1 MTTPA
6 VPFGLPD
13 CTIDTMHVDAGLL
26 SISAHST
33 KRTSPCPTCG
43 TLSASV
49 HSHYTR
55 ILRDV
60 PISNQPI
67 RLLLTVRRLRCQNLH
82 CPRQTFA
89 EPIPAIAPVFA
100 RRTVRFTSAL
110 QQLGFSNGGEAGARL
125 GARLALPTSPDTLL
139 RVVHGSLHPHAPPP
153 RVLGVDDWALTKGRD
168 YAAILVDLERRRPI
182 ELLPDRTAETLAA
195 WLRERPGIEV
205 IARDRSTE
213 FARGATQGAPQAQ
226 QVADRWHLL
235 VNLREAVER
244 WLNRVAGR
252 LGSLPLDEQ
261 TALLLA
267 QQEAAKPH
275 TLRPQSQ
282 RTYQAQQAY
291 RDRRYVRYEQVRA
304 LYAEGV
310 SIQQIAKRV
319 GLSWT
324 TARNFAH
331 AATFPE
337 RARQPRRNS
346 HLDPYL
352 SYLMQRWQA
361 GCTNASQLW
370 REIAA
375 QGYGGTRKPVARWV
389 QHQRTQPAHTT
400 PTKMTHADDNR
411 PSAAQQARQRSRGML
426 PSPRELVWVLV
437 HEPTQLDLL
446 EHKLLS
452 HLKQD
457 AEAVIV
463 HDLVQRYQTMIR
475 NRQPDQL
482 APWLSDCRTRRASQR
497 AARVAHDGAARL
509 TEFVRE
515 RRHRG
520 RVAQRLRTADRGSLR
535 PDWSSDDPGGVAQ
548 KKSGLDP
555 DKS

>member
-1 MTTPA
+1 
-6 VPFGLPD
+6 
-13 CTIDTMHVDAGLL
+13 
-26 SISAHST
+26 
-33 KRTSPCPTCG
+33 
-43 TLSASV
+43 
-49 HSHYTR
+49 
-55 ILRDV
+55 
-60 PISNQPI
+60 
-67 RLLLTVRRLRCQNLH
+67 
-82 CPRQTFA
+82 
-89 EPIPAIAPVFA
+89 
-100 RRTVRFTSAL
+100 
-110 QQLGFSNGGEAGARL
+110 
-125 GARLALPTSPDTLL
+125 
-139 RVVHGSLHPHAPPP
+139 VV
-153 RVLGVDDWALTKGRD
+153 GVDDWALTKGRN

-213 FARGATQGAPQAQ
+213 FARGATEGAPQAL

-235 VNLREAVER
+235 VNVREAVER

-252 LGSLPLDEQ
+252 LGNLPLEEH

-267 QQEAAKPH
+267 QQEATKPH

-282 RTYQAQQAY
+282 RTYLAKQAL
-291 RDRRYVRYEQVRA
+291 RDRRYDRYQQVRA

-337 RARQPRRNS
+337 RARQPRRSS

-352 SYLMQRWQA
+352 SFLMQRWQA

-370 REIAA
+370 REITAR
-375 QGYGGTRKPVARWV
+375 GYRGTRKPVARWV
-389 QHQRTQPAHTT
+389 QHQRSQPARTT
-400 PTKMTHADDNR
+400 PTKFIPADDTR
-411 PSAAQQARQRSRGML
+411 PLPTQDARQQSRGML

-437 HEPTQLDLL
+437 HEPTQLDVL

-463 HDLVQRYQTMIR
+463 HGLVQRYQTMFR
-475 NRQPDQL
+475 ERQPGQL
-482 APWLSDCRTRRASQR
+482 DPWLSDCKASAITEMKTFAGGIERDKVAVSAALSERWSTGPVEGHITRLKLLKRQAYGRASLGLLR
-497 AARVAHDGAARL
+497 RRL
-509 TEFVRE
+509 L
-515 RRHRG
+515 
-520 RVAQRLRTADRGSLR
+520 APA
-535 PDWSSDDPGGVAQ
+535 
-548 KKSGLDP
+548 
-555 DKS
+555 

>member
-1 MTTPA
+1 LTTLT

-13 CTIDTMHVDAGLL
+13 CTIDAVHVDEELL
-26 SISAHST
+26 TISAHST
-33 KRTSPCPTCG
+33 RRTSPCPTCG
-43 TLSASV
+43 TQSASV
-49 HSHYTR
+49 HSYYTR
-55 ILRDV
+55 TLRDV

-67 RLLLTVRRLRCQNLH
+67 RLLFTLRRLRCRNLS
-82 CPRQTFA
+82 CPRRTFA

-100 RRTVRFTSAL
+100 RRTVRFTAAL

-125 GARLALPTSPDTLL
+125 GTRLALPTSPDTLL
-139 RVVHGSLHPHAPPP
+139 RVVHRSLHPQALPP
-153 RVLGVDDWALTKGRD
+153 RVVGVDDWALTKGRD

-182 ELLPDRTAETLAA
+182 DLLPDRTAGTLAA

-213 FARGATQGAPQAQ
+213 FARGATEGAPQAQ

-235 VNLREAVER
+235 VNLREAIER

-252 LGSLPLDEQ
+252 LAGLPLDEQ

-267 QQEAAKPH
+267 QQEAIKPH

-282 RTYQAQQAY
+282 RSYQAQQAH
-291 RDRRYVRYEQVRA
+291 RERRYARYEQARA

-310 SIQQIAKRV
+310 SILQIAKRV

-324 TARNFAH
+324 TARNFAY

-337 RARQPRRNS
+337 RARQPRRSS

-370 REIAA
+370 RELAA

-389 QHQRTQPAHTT
+389 QHQRTQPARTT
-400 PTKMTHADDNR
+400 PTKFTHADDTR
-411 PSAAQQARQRSRGML
+411 PLAAQPARQRSRGML

-437 HEPTQLDLL
+437 REPTQLDEL

-457 AEAVIV
+457 AEAVVV

-475 NRQPDQL
+475 KRQPDQL
-482 APWLSDCRTRRASQR
+482 DPWLSDCTTSTVTELKTFAGGIERDKAAVSAAMSERWSTGPVEGHITRLKLLKRQAYGRASLGLLR
-497 AARVAHDGAARL
+497 
-509 TEFVRE
+509 
-515 RRHRG
+515 
-520 RVAQRLRTADRGSLR
+520 QRLLA
-535 PDWSSDDPGGVAQ
+535 PA
-548 KKSGLDP
+548 
-555 DKS
+555 